1 MMKELILPPWLDV
14 GMEPGWRHVVWRS
27 AAGAQSA
34 ARSPF
39 RGGGCTKCRDTRS
52 GDEFEEDFPLSS
64 GTAISEPIVN

>member
-1 MMKELILPPWLDV
+1 MKELIWPPWFDV
-14 GMEPGWRHVVWRS
+14 GMETGGHHIAWRS

-39 RGGGCTKCRDTRS
+39 RGGGCTQCRDTRS

-64 GTAISEPIVN
+64 GKAMSELIVN

>member
-1 MMKELILPPWLDV
+1 MMKELIWPPWFNV
-14 GMEPGWRHVVWRS
+14 GVEPGVCHVAWRS

-39 RGGGCTKCRDTRS
+39 RGGGCIQCRDTRS

-64 GTAISEPIVN
+64 GTAIGESIVN